1 MNKNKNESGKMFH
14 TLKNHNGYSTIFL
27 CLIIMSL
34 MGVFF
39 LCYTAISQVL
49 IVNEQ
54 MRQSKVA
61 SEMIFSYYNDPLE
74 RDYGLL
80 AYDYDKVD
88 LKKIMSPYFKE
99 KWQVV
104 PKNSLNELEVFQKQV
119 LTLGKISLVE
129 EALEKSKLVSNNNEQ
144 VAIENE
150 KYVKLQK
157 QAAENE
163 DAYTLSPG
171 RHPAN
176 IVQAKKILDRVRS
189 MTKPSWTIKNPGQI
203 DPKIYNSRP
212 TFKAGSG
219 KNLNPVERGLVCAYI
234 FEKFNDY
241 AQWQN
246 RPDSRSRKENLC
258 FEGGEI
264 EYIIAGHREGMANQ
278 LQICGEIL
286 LMREAINVVFLVT
299 NTEKRNEI
307 AAMSFLVA
315 SVFPIAEP
323 FIQSGITLLWS
334 SIESGYEVNL
344 LLSDH
349 KIPIAKVNGGD
360 WYTDFDGNSAK
371 QIASSSQSVG
381 DSSDDK
387 SKKEKGMS
395 YRDFLLLFLMAQS
408 DQRTAERTLTLIDFN
423 LKKKNQGITNWAS
436 MVTAHEIIVTGHSG
450 KETRFEDG
458 YIRQK

>member
-1 MNKNKNESGKMFH
+1 MKNKREKVSKGIRSEK
-14 TLKNHNGYSTIFL
+14 GYSTIFL
-27 CLIIMSL
+27 CLIVMAL

-39 LCYTAISQVL
+39 LCYTAISNVL

-61 SEMIFSYYNDPLE
+61 SEMILSYYNDPLE

-88 LKKIMSPYFKE
+88 LKKIMRPYFNE
-99 KWQVV
+99 KWQIV
-104 PKNSLNELEVFQKQV
+104 PKSSLNELEVFQKQV
-119 LTLGKISLVE
+119 LTLGKVSLVAE
-129 EALEKSKLVSNNNEQ
+129 GLEKSKRVSQNNEQ
-144 VAIENE
+144 VAIEKENY
-150 KYVKLQK
+150 KKLQK
-157 QAAENE
+157 QTAENE

-176 IVQAKKILDRVRS
+176 YVQAKKILDRVRS
-189 MTKPSWTIKNPGQI
+189 FIKPSWAIKNPGAI
-203 DPKIYNSRP
+203 DPKVYNSRP

-219 KNLNPVERGLVCAYI
+219 KSLNLVERGLVCAYI

-264 EYIIAGHREGMANQ
+264 EYIIAGHREGMTNQ

-307 AAMSFLVA
+307 AGMAFLVA

-323 FIQSGITLLWS
+323 FVQSGITLLWS

-344 LLSDH
+344 LLKDH
-349 KIPIAKVNGGD
+349 KIPIAKANGGD
-360 WYTDFDGNSAK
+360 WYTDFDGNSTK
-371 QIASSSQSVG
+371 QV
-381 DSSDDK
+381 
-387 SKKEKGMS
+387 EKGMS

-408 DQRTAERTLTLIDFN
+408 DQKTTERTLLLIDFN

-436 MVTAHEIIVTGHSG
+436 MITTHEVIVTGHSG

-458 YIRQK
+458 YILKKK